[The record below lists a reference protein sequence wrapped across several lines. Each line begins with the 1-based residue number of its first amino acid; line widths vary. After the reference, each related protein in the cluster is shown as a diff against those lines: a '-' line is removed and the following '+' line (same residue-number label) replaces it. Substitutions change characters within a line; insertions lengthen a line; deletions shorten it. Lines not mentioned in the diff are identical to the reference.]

1 MVPFVL
7 SVVFVMWVVGLVAW
21 DLRAMRLPDFLTL
34 PGAVVIGVWAL
45 AVDPW
50 LLLGGLGWFLL
61 YLVSAGVT
69 GGIGG
74 GDIKFALGLGTVV
87 ATGGVATWMLA
98 VAGSSLITLTISGL
112 VAGIYAGGSGAKI
125 RDRRIPHGPGMGIA
139 SCLAL
144 MAG

>member
-144 MAG
+144 MTG